1 MKNTY
6 TKIFFTLILLSI
18 QINFTQAQSIQTSP
32 FTIVNNIP
40 PGIISFGSNIGL
52 GKTKSCNT
60 DSLNYVFNKSTAFSP
75 LTINNTTSGNTFA
88 QWYPSPQAVTVS
100 GFDFYAWQSTL
111 SSAVVTLTCRMYNST
126 TDSLP
131 LGTPLATV
139 TVNVDSTFGGGLL
152 SVLKKR
158 AIFSNPVT
166 TSAPFVLTIESSSS
180 VNVAVVA
187 NNWIAV
193 APAPANG
200 RSEWLSSVK
209 IGSNWVRSYNV
220 MVGANR
226 FNADFIFQPWVSYS
240 ITAGFTPSSACT
252 QTGIPI
258 NFTNT
263 SSPVLFS
270 RFYGIWAYN
279 NLAQYNC
286 QWDYGDTMGI
296 SYAIN
301 GTRIY
306 NYNANYTVRLYD
318 SLYGWSSGCADS
330 YTTILGELPPASVA
344 TNNGPLCQ
352 GATLRLNADS
362 VPDVTYYWTGPNGF
376 TSNQRN
382 PVISNAGISMIGNYS
397 VRTVRGQ
404 CSSAVALT
412 YVNVVNTFSASN
424 NGPLCSGQNL
434 NLFATLI
441 NGASYSWTGPNSF
454 SSSLQSPVRGS
465 ITKSDSGIYTVSITL
480 AGCGTLGPFS
490 TNAVVNEIPLTPLAG
505 NNGPLCVG
513 DNLSLT
519 ASTLVGGIY
528 NWNGPNN
535 YSSTQQ
541 NPVRPVAANTF
552 AGTYTVTVSLNGCT
566 SLAGSTN
573 VIINNIPATPT
584 AGNNGPVCAAQN
596 LSLTCSTVS
605 GASYSWSGPNNF
617 TSNLQNP
624 TRTSLS
630 ISDAGI
636 YSVVAIINGCA
647 SLTATTNAVITLNTP
662 APSASGNGPL
672 CPGQSFQ
679 LSATG
684 VSGATYSW
692 TGPKNFTSTQ
702 QNPVINNID
711 SSYAGIYSVTASTTV
726 CGTSSAANV
735 NLLVNNLPAAPTA
748 SNNGP
753 LCQGQTLNLTASSVT
768 GATYFWSGPGGFN
781 SSAQNPVIT
790 NVNSSKSGLY
800 SVYVSVSGCGVS
812 ATSSTIVVSHAIPN
826 TPTALSNAPVCVG
839 DSLKLTAVVNG
850 AGPNV
855 IYSWLGP
862 NSFNATLQNPVING
876 VTSSN
881 SGFYSVSVSDSGCS
895 SASGTVN
902 AIIKIKPA
910 APVASSNAPFCAGGN
925 LVLSATTI
933 SGANYIWTGVSSFN
947 STAQN
952 PSVNGASSANSG
964 TYIVRAIVDGCYSN
978 PSSTNVLIYDLPET
992 PSATNNGPK
1001 CAGESI
1007 SLFASTVPGASYS
1020 WNGPQSF
1027 SSTLKNPVLAGTSVL
1042 MSGKYN
1048 VIAIVDGCTSLE
1060 GSTDVSI
1067 NNYPA
1072 APVLSSYPQG
1082 YACMG
1087 DSLQLFANF
1096 VNGASYEWSGPA
1108 GFGSTKQN
1116 PVVKNISAVH
1126 AGVYE
1131 ATLTKSGCI
1140 SPSKTLDIAV
1150 VPVPQ
1155 TSAINGLTIV
1165 KSAEVQT
1172 YSVSG
1177 STGSTFGWIVLGG
1190 TQTSGTNTS
1199 SITVLW
1205 GAKGAGS
1212 VAVTETNPGGCTG
1225 VKQNMSI
1232 VIGPAA
1238 GMEDDLMG
1246 SGQIKIFPN
1255 PAEKSVQLE
1264 FNYDQIR
1271 ELNMTISDMLGQV
1284 VLENNIQIK
1293 VQKEIITFDIANLK
1307 AGLYFV
1313 NVFVDG
1319 QKGVF
1324 KLIVK

>member
-1 MKNTY
+1 MKNTF
-6 TKIFFTLILLSI
+6 TKIFFSLVLLSP
-18 QINFTQAQSIQTSP
+18 QYNRLQAQSIQASP
-32 FTIVNNIP
+32 FTVVNNIP
-40 PGIISFGSNIGL
+40 PRIITFVSNPGL

-60 DSLNYVFNKSTAFSP
+60 DSLNYVFNKATAFSS

-88 QWYPSPQAVTVS
+88 QWYPAPQSLTVS

-111 SSAVVTLTCRMYNST
+111 TSAVVTLTCRMYNST
-126 TDSLP
+126 SDSLP

-139 TVNVDSTFGGGLL
+139 TVNIDSTFGGGLL

-180 VNVAVVA
+180 VNVGVVA

-240 ITAGFTPSSACT
+240 ITAGFTPSSVCT
-252 QTGIPI
+252 QTGVPI

-270 RFYGIWAYN
+270 RFFGIWAYN
-279 NLAQYNC
+279 NLAQYNF

-306 NYNANYTVRLYD
+306 NYNANYTVKLYD

-330 YTTILGELPPASVA
+330 YTTILGELPPPTIA

-352 GATLRLNADS
+352 GATLRLYADS

-382 PVISNAGISMIGNYS
+382 PVITNAGISMIGNYS
-397 VRTVRGQ
+397 VRTIRGQ

-412 YVNVVNTFSASN
+412 YVNVVNSFSASN

-441 NGASYSWTGPNSF
+441 NGATYSWTGPNSF
-454 SSSLQSPVRGS
+454 SSNLQSPVRS
-465 ITKSDSGIYTVSITL
+465 SVIKADSGLYNVSITL

-490 TNAVVNEIPLTPLAG
+490 TNAVVNEIPLTPVAG

-513 DNLSLT
+513 DNLTLSASSLT
-519 ASTLVGGIY
+519 GGTY

-541 NPVRPVAANTF
+541 NPVRPVVANTF

-605 GASYSWSGPNNF
+605 GATYSWSGPNNF
-617 TSNLQNP
+617 TSALQNP
-624 TRTSLS
+624 TRTSLT

-692 TGPKNFTSTQ
+692 TGPKNFSSSQ

-711 SSYAGIYSVTASTTV
+711 SSYAGVYSVTASTTV

-748 SNNGP
+748 GNNGP
-753 LCQGQTLNLTASSVT
+753 LCQGQTLNLTSSSIT
-768 GATYFWSGPGGFN
+768 GATYYWSGPGGFT
-781 SSAQNPVIT
+781 SSTQNPVIT
-790 NVNSSKSGLY
+790 NINSSKAGLY

-812 ATSSTIVVSHAIPN
+812 ATSTTLAISHAIPN
-826 TPTALSNAPVCVG
+826 TPTALSNAPLCVG
-839 DSLKLTAVVNG
+839 DSLKLSAVANG
-850 AGPNV
+850 TGPNV
-855 IYSWLGP
+855 TYSWMGP
-862 NSFNATLQNPVING
+862 NNFNATLQNPVVNS
-876 VTSSN
+876 VTLSN
-881 SGFYSVSVSDSGCS
+881 SGIYSLTINDSGCT

-902 AIIKIKPA
+902 VIIKTKPA

-925 LVLSATTI
+925 LLLSATTI
-933 SGANYIWTGVSSFN
+933 VGATYVWTGIASFTSSVQYPSINGAN
-947 STAQN
+947 
-952 PSVNGASSANSG
+952 ASHSG
-964 TYIVRAIVDGCYSN
+964 TYTVKSIVDGCYSN

-992 PSATNNGPK
+992 PAATNDGPK

-1007 SLFASTVPGASYS
+1007 SLFASTVPGATYS

-1027 SSTLKNPVLAGTSVL
+1027 SSTLKNPILAGTTVS

-1048 VIAIVDGCTSLE
+1048 VIAIVDGCTSPE

-1067 NNYPA
+1067 NSYPA
-1072 APVLSSYPQG
+1072 APVLSSFPQG
-1082 YACMG
+1082 FACIG

-1096 VNGASYEWSGPA
+1096 VNGASYEWTGPA

-1116 PVVKNISAVH
+1116 PVIKNISLVN

-1131 ATLTKSGCI
+1131 ATLTKNGCM
-1140 SPSKTLDIAV
+1140 SPAKTIDIAV

-1155 TSAINGLTIV
+1155 TSAINGIANV
-1165 KSAEVQT
+1165 KSAEIQT

-1177 STGSTFGWIVLGG
+1177 SSGSIFNWIVLGG

-1205 GAKGAGS
+1205 GAKGVGS
-1212 VAVTETNPGGCTG
+1212 VGVTETNPGGCKG
-1225 VKQNMSI
+1225 IKQNLSI

-1246 SGQIKIFPN
+1246 SGQIKLYPN

-1264 FNYDQIR
+1264 FNYDQLR
-1271 ELNMTISDMLGQV
+1271 ELNFTITDMLGKNVFESIKQV
-1284 VLENNIQIK
+1284 K
-1293 VQKEIITFDIANLK
+1293 VQKEILTIDIAKLK

-1313 NVFVDG
+1313 NIMVDG
-1319 QKGVF
+1319 QTGVF
-1324 KLIVK
+1324 KLMVK